1 MDEAKRVASVQRMM
15 HNAHLSFQR
24 NALREQRDAEAA
36 KQLPSAVV
44 RGERRVAGTSERNAQ
59 ARRSAYW
66 TMADASQRPNFVKA
80 YVETLAY
87 MARHLAKS

>member
-1 MDEAKRVASVQRMM
+1 MDETKRVASVQRMM
-15 HNAHLSFQR
+15 HNAHLAYQR
-24 NALREQRDAEAA
+24 DELRKQRDAEAA
-36 KQLPSAVV
+36 KLLPSGVI

-59 ARRSAYW
+59 ARRAAYW

-87 MARHLAKS
+87 MARHLQK